1 MWDAQ
6 RTRQWDL
13 YLRSGAVVIAAFVV
27 TGLIFV
33 ALQKA
38 MGTANQRL
46 TNRFNRASETE
57 ATRRAQT
64 PAYSPGS
71 PFAANA
77 PNSAT
82 GMPSA
87 YAANATPGLPPTQP
101 LSGVTIPSVPASV
114 NTAFPVEA
122 DRRNAQLAVRPF
134 KDALTSVRQ
143 YDTSALWSDIPTA
156 SGTTPGT
163 VVNALIPPV
172 RSDAETSGRRPKLDP
187 AAERQQA
194 IQKIINQADALAA
207 ELSLV
212 SHPERYPQVLRD
224 LIGESAK
231 EARIYLST
239 VQYAAIHPE
248 ERARLRTLAHKHL
261 SRSEALLAQVE
272 QMTGGTTGG
281 TAGF

>member
-163 VVNALIPPV
+163 VVNALIPPASK
-172 RSDAETSGRRPKLDP
+172 RFKKSSIKRTPSPLNFPLSRTRNGIRKCCATLSANRRKK
-187 AAERQQA
+187 R
-194 IQKIINQADALAA
+194 
-207 ELSLV
+207 
-212 SHPERYPQVLRD
+212 
-224 LIGESAK
+224 ESISAP
-231 EARIYLST
+231 YSMPLST
-239 VQYAAIHPE
+239 RKNAPDCE
-248 ERARLRTLAHKHL
+248 HL
-261 SRSEALLAQVE
+261 PTNICHAVRHYSRRSSK
-272 QMTGGTTGG
+272 
-281 TAGF
+281 